1 MEINDRQLTD
11 TLLTALTISKSEL
24 IRELEKVDV
33 EDDIQMEKVIE
44 LMQLYLDVYDTY
56 TGAKERFEAN

>member
-1 MEINDRQLTD
+1 M
-11 TLLTALTISKSEL
+11 TALTISKSEL